1 MGVGEG
7 AGVLGRGRGRGLRAG
22 EGKVGGLVCRRCC
35 WAEPE
40 PQASG
45 HWRTHPCTQIA
56 EPQRRMR
63 HCASALPLAAAARA
77 ALVVRR
83 CTPVGRPNRG
93 LHAGRSLS
101 RVRRLRLLHLRA
113 RPQLRALGAV
123 SQICSAT
130 RIAAC
135 RIHLRLSCPFQA
147 PCSRRLSVSRGAALP
162 DSPKS
167 HHSAL
172 LYASWLPLSS
182 IPTAKVSFRPR
193 SSPIPSDVGG
203 GPAAR
208 YVECCSRCCYSFP
221 VHTCNLPPPEPAV
234 FALAIFVA

>member
-83 CTPVGRPNRG
+83 CTPRRPPE
-93 LHAGRSLS
+93 SW
-101 RVRRLRLLHLRA
+101 
-113 RPQLRALGAV
+113 
-123 SQICSAT
+123 
-130 RIAAC
+130 AAC
-135 RIHLRLSCPFQA
+135 RPVPVARAQAASSPPACSPTAPCLRRSVTDLQCHENRRLPYTFAPVLPLPGPVLPPALSLSWCGTARLSQKPPFS
-147 PCSRRLSVSRGAALP
+147 PLIRLMAAAL
-162 DSPKS
+162 
-167 HHSAL
+167 
-172 LYASWLPLSS
+172 
-182 IPTAKVSFRPR
+182 
-193 SSPIPSDVGG
+193 
-203 GPAAR
+203 
-208 YVECCSRCCYSFP
+208 
-221 VHTCNLPPPEPAV
+221 
-234 FALAIFVA
+234 